1 MTEAGNISIII
12 FNTRLFC
19 FSFKISP
26 ANIQLNYVYM
36 ITINKIMMALSKFVI
51 LCSCLIAVAFA
62 AQLVDK
68 QQMQENLRSRG
79 IY

>member
-1 MTEAGNISIII
+1 
-12 FNTRLFC
+12 
-19 FSFKISP
+19 
-26 ANIQLNYVYM
+26 
-36 ITINKIMMALSKFVI
+36 MMALNKFVI
-51 LCSCLIAVAFA
+51 LCSCLIAVASA